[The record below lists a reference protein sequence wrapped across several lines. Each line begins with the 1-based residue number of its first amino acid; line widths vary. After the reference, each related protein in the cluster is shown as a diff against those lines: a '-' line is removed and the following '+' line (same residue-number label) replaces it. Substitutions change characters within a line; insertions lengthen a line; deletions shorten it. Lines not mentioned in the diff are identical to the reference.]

1 MFEVTQKASR
11 AVKEFLAKQKSNQA
25 IRVLLQNG

>member
-1 MFEVTQKASR
+1 MFEVTKEASR
-11 AVKEFLAKQKSNQA
+11 ALREFLAKQKSKQA